1 MESNNG
7 PLLNFLAANSP
18 VVFLDYSLKNFRC
31 GSKSGE
37 VSAPLILVG
46 MPTRAELNFTSP
58 EAFRVERLGHA
69 RSVALF
75 VFLGANA
82 RG

>member
-1 MESNNG
+1 MT
-7 PLLNFLAANSP
+7 
-18 VVFLDYSLKNFRC
+18 
-31 GSKSGE
+31 
-37 VSAPLILVG
+37 
-46 MPTRAELNFTSP
+46 TRAELNFTSL

-75 VFLGANA
+75 VFLEANA